1 MAKRVGA
8 GFYFLNVTQFLGA
21 FNDNIL
27 KQVLMFGLLTGGVWS
42 LYLGQGGQA
51 WASIC
56 LCIPFILFSGFA
68 GQFSDKY
75 SKRRISVVTK
85 WSEIPIALFAMV
97 GLWFSYLPMV
107 MIALFAIALQSTFFS
122 PAKFG
127 ILPEIIPDNKL
138 SRANGTMNMFTWF
151 SIILGCALGGFVY
164 DDYAADPTQGAA
176 KRVAQAVNRIES
188 PRTVLI
194 AASADKKNDK
204 FVGELKQAL
213 AKRHSVNPVVQ
224 TNSNDVRSA
233 LKQADASGH
242 PVNVIACTSAAA
254 KWDSV
259 VQSQVEIIKPVRM
272 LWLPGIVLLIV
283 GTLGTIASHGISVV
297 PAQNPKRK
305 ISYWMVD
312 GYFQTWRKFRGTTA
326 MTALF
331 AYAFFYM
338 IIVGV
343 GAMIVIDYKVVLGI
357 DATTAS
363 LLMVILVVPMGIG
376 DYTAGL
382 ASRGRIRPELLTIGN
397 IGAATAFMALGLIP
411 LSFYSN
417 PAAFYVVAIILGLG
431 GFMCGFVMVPLQ
443 TMIQYLAGDEQRGR
457 LLGFWNCITFSGVV
471 IGNGVY
477 YVLRNLETCTWG
489 WLQAVPA
496 TYVWILCAVLT
507 IIFQLLYF
515 FRWRKPFAKA
525 VEGFKG

>member
-27 KQVLMFGLLTGGVWS
+27 KQVLMFGLLSGGVWS

-97 GLWFSYLPMV
+97 GLWFSYLPIV
-107 MIALFAIALQSTFFS
+107 MFALFAIALQSTFFS

-151 SIILGCALGGFVY
+151 SIILGCALGGVVY
-164 DDYAADPTQGAA
+164 DGYAADPTQGAA
-176 KRVAQAVNRIES
+176 KRVARAVNLIES
-188 PRTVLI
+188 PCNVLI

-213 AKRHSVNPVVQ
+213 AKRHTVNPVVQ
-224 TNSNDVRSA
+224 TNSNGVRSA
-233 LKQADASGH
+233 LQQADASEH
-242 PVNVIACTSAAA
+242 PVNVIACTWAAA

-259 VQSQVEIIKPVRM
+259 AQSQVEVIKPVRM

-283 GTLGTIASHGISVV
+283 GALGTIASHGISVV

-305 ISYWMVD
+305 ISFWIFEEY
-312 GYFQTWRKFRGTTA
+312 QKAWRTFGGTTV
-326 MTALF
+326 MTVLF

-338 IIVGV
+338 IAVGI
-343 GAMIVIDYKVVLGI
+343 GAMIVIDYKPILGI
-357 DATTAS
+357 SAAKAS
-363 LLMVILVVPMGIG
+363 ALMVILVIPMGIG
-376 DYTAGL
+376 DYAAGL
-382 ASRGRIRPELLTIGN
+382 ASRGRIRPELINFGA
-397 IGAATAFMALGLIP
+397 IGAAAAFLALGLIP
-411 LSFYSN
+411 ANFYLI
-417 PAAFYVVAIILGLG
+417 ATILALG

-443 TMIQYLAGDEQRGR
+443 TMIQHLAGDEQRGQ

-471 IGNGVY
+471 IGNVFYLG
-477 YVLRNLETCTWG
+477 LRNLDVLKID
-489 WLQAVPA
+489 WLQTVSP
-496 TYVWILCAVLT
+496 THVWILCSLLT
-507 IIFQLLYF
+507 ILFQLFYF

-525 VEGFKG
+525 VEGIKG